1 MKALL
6 QRVTQAAVE
15 VDFECVGRIEKGLL
29 VFVGFEKGDDRVLAD
44 KMLDKLLAYRIFADD
59 EARMN
64 RSVVEVEG
72 GVLLVSQFTLS
83 ADTQKGLRPS
93 FSGALAPADA
103 LILYDYML
111 RELRSRHGDVA
122 AGEFGAGMSVSLTND
137 GPVTF
142 LLDMRNSVFNVRL
155 TQRDESQPFVKQR

>member
-1 MKALL
+1 VKALL

-29 VFVGFEKGDDRVLAD
+29 VFVGFEKGDDRV
-44 KMLDKLLAYRIFADD
+44 
-59 EARMN
+59 
-64 RSVVEVEG
+64 SVVEVEG

-142 LLDMRNSVFNVRL
+142 LLEM
-155 TQRDESQPFVKQR
+155 